1 MYTTKDL
8 RNKRKAAGL
17 CTECGSPAR
26 EGKTTCAA
34 CAAKKYAADRRR
46 LERRCAEA
54 GRVPGKR
61 GAGNRGAPNRYE
73 YTAWDGRK
81 IVVRGTGA
89 EVAAYF
95 ETTNK
100 HIAYCA
106 ERGLRIRRLYL
117 IERRRLSDV
126 EAG

>member
-17 CTECGSPAR
+17 CTECGYPAR
-26 EGKTTCAA
+26 EGKTTCAS
-34 CAAKKYAADRRR
+34 CAAKQSAKDRRR
-46 LERRCAEA
+46 YERKCAES
-54 GRVPGKR
+54 GRDPEVRGK
-61 GAGNRGAPNRYE
+61 RGAPNRYE

-95 ETTNK
+95 GTTNK
-100 HIAYCA
+100 HIIYCA

-117 IERRRLSDV
+117 IERRRLSDAK
-126 EAG
+126 AG